1 MYMRIALSGLAALTM
16 LVGTAANAAPQEG
29 FYVGAGIGQA
39 STEDDASGFDQEET
53 GFKVFGGYT
62 FNRYVGAEAAYFDGG
77 EMSQNFDNVAVG
89 LTLDAQFT
97 GLNFSLLGRLP
108 LNDSFTVFGKAGFA
122 TYDVDSTLRLNGTVI
137 DTSDNDE
144 QEDIFYGVGAAFS
157 FGPFDVRAEY
167 EAIDLDGGEFN
178 MMLVSGVYRF

>member
-1 MYMRIALSGLAALTM
+1 MYKRIALSGLAALAM
-16 LVGTAANAAPQEG
+16 MVGAAANAANQEG
-29 FYVGAGIGQA
+29 FYVGAGFGQA
-39 STEDDASGFDQEET
+39 STQDDATGFDQEET

-77 EMSQNFDNVAVG
+77 EMSQNLGSG

-108 LNDSFTVFGKAGFA
+108 LNESFTVFGKAGFA
-122 TYDVDSTLRLNGTVI
+122 TYDVDATLRLNGTVI
-137 DTSDNDE
+137 QVSDDDE
-144 QEDIFYGVGAAFS
+144 VEDIFYGVGAALS

-167 EAIDLDGGEFN
+167 EAIDLEDAEFN
-178 MMLVSGVYRF
+178 IMSVSGVYRF

>member
-1 MYMRIALSGLAALTM
+1 MYRRIALSGLAALT
-16 LVGTAANAAPQEG
+16 LVAGATANAANQEG
-29 FYVGAGIGQA
+29 FYVGAGFGQA
-39 STEDDASGFDQEET
+39 TTEDDDSGFDQDEA

-77 EMSQNFDNVAVG
+77 EMSQDFGSGV
-89 LTLDAQFT
+89 TIDAQFS

-108 LNDSFTVFGKAGFA
+108 LNDSFAVFGKAGFA
-122 TYDVDSTLRLNGTVI
+122 TYDVDATLRVNGTVVA
-137 DTSDNDE
+137 TSDDDE
-144 QEDIFYGVGAAFS
+144 QEDLFYGLGAALS

-178 MMLVSGVYRF
+178 IMSVSGVYRF

>member
-1 MYMRIALSGLAALTM
+1 MYRRIALSGLAALT
-16 LVGTAANAAPQEG
+16 LVAGATANAANQEG
-29 FYVGAGIGQA
+29 FYVGAGFGQA
-39 STEDDASGFDQEET
+39 TTEDDDSGFDQDET

-77 EMSQNFDNVAVG
+77 EMSQDFGSGV
-89 LTLDAQFT
+89 TIDAQFS

-108 LNDSFTVFGKAGFA
+108 LNDSFAVFGKAGFA
-122 TYDVDSTLRLNGTVI
+122 TYDVDATLRVNGTVV
-137 DTSDNDE
+137 DTSDDDE
-144 QEDIFYGVGAAFS
+144 QEDLFYGLGAALS

-178 MMLVSGVYRF
+178 IMSVSGVYRF